1 MVIGGGPASP
11 AKTTPLTDLPEI
23 LRISERQICKE
34 GIFAL
39 VDRLPGAKMPPFPPY
54 MPRRQSFGLPVCL
67 EGKLFLTN
75 RWFGKNTARERLKIR
90 GALPLRYL
98 PTS

>member
-23 LRISERQICKE
+23 LRISGRQICKE

-39 VDRLPGAKMPPFPPY
+39 VDWLPDAKMPPVPDVHAA
-54 MPRRQSFGLPVCL
+54 G
-67 EGKLFLTN
+67 N
-75 RWFGKNTARERLKIR
+75 D
-90 GALPLRYL
+90 
-98 PTS
+98 